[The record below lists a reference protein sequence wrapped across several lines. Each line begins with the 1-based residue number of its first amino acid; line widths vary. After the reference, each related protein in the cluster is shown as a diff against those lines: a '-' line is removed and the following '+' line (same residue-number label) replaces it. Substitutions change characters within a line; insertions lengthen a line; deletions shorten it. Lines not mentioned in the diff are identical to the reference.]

1 MVPSWCQAREKS
13 GALKTRLG
21 THVSRQKSGS
31 GPAAGS
37 YTWVMGVTVELPE
50 DVVRRL
56 TAEAQRRGVS
66 IDVIISELAAQLPGE
81 DALEAFIGCGA
92 SGRTEPFD
100 IRAERAELAAERL
113 AEGA

>member
-1 MVPSWCQAREKS
+1 M
-13 GALKTRLG
+13 G
-21 THVSRQKSGS
+21 TPDSPQKSGS
-31 GPAAGS
+31 GAVTGS
-37 YTWVMGVTVELPE
+37 YTWVLGVTVELPE

-66 IDVIISELAAQLPGE
+66 IDVIVSELAAQLPGE

-92 SGRTEPFD
+92 SGRNDAFD
-100 IRAERAELAAERL
+100 IHAERAELAVERL